1 MQSSKTTAMTECYN
15 SGSVKG
21 ASLVGGLVGELYGG
35 GTISDCYN
43 TGTVIATATAGVAGG
58 LTGNFRSGVIKNAY
72 TSITP
77 SAANAGSVAGKL
89 AVGKRTEDFRSG
101 LRYHRAS

>member
-1 MQSSKTTAMTECYN
+1 MTECYN

-58 LTGNFRSGVIKNAY
+58 LTGNFRSGVIKNTY

-77 SAANAGSVAGKL
+77 SATNAGSVAGKL
-89 AVGKRTEDFRSG
+89 EWASG
-101 LRYHRAS
+101 QKTLDQVFVLQSELNTV

>member
-1 MQSSKTTAMTECYN
+1 MTGRVQSNKTTAMTECYN

-21 ASLVGGLVGELYGG
+21 ASLVGGLVGDLYNG

-43 TGTVIATATAGVAGG
+43 TGTVTATTGVAGG

-72 TSITP
+72 TSITKALAGIP
-77 SAANAGSVAGKL
+77 KQERRKAA
-89 AVGKRTEDFRSG
+89 
-101 LRYHRAS
+101 